1 MRIGGAV
8 IIDIGQYYTK
18 AGIKS
23 DFTPLKLVKTLNH
36 IIFEPLKGAGEY
48 PGFAGSKA
56 KMLQGLGEEQ
66 AYHLVHEF
74 LEHLFYQ

>member
-23 DFTPLKLVKTLNH
+23 DFTPLKLVKTMNH
-36 IIFEPLKGAGEY
+36 IIFEPLKGMDEY
-48 PGFAGSKA
+48 PGLVANKSKIL
-56 KMLQGLGEEQ
+56 KHLTDEK
-66 AYHLVHEF
+66 AYHLVHEY
-74 LEHLFYQ
+74 LEYLFYQ